1 MKAGFYWSYAS
12 RSLVRGGQRTLLAIF
27 CIAVGVLAIVAL
39 QLVGNMVNDGLT
51 TNVRAG
57 NGGDISVRSDI
68 VPLTAQQVSTTFA
81 HLKSEGQI
89 TNYTAVA
96 ETSGQSINSSGAT
109 DSYTLDAVDPANYP
123 LAGAPDFVTPS
134 NGRLSSL
141 LTGPNIVVTQGLLT
155 KLGAHVGDS
164 ITIHT
169 QEGRVV
175 EGKISGVIKNAGLFQ
190 GNRALIDLSA
200 YSALPSAT
208 NLPISYPAV
217 YANVPGDTD
226 ANAAAAKKSISNDL
240 PLATVTTT
248 QDALQQNKD
257 QVQQIRYFLQIVG
270 LLALLI
276 GGVGIINTMQVL
288 LRRRQTEIAM
298 LKTTGYHRSDLYILF
313 GIEAGLLGLIGG
325 ALGAGIG
332 VGVSFLVKTLV
343 ENAFTITLPNN
354 LDPVTVLSGVAIGF
368 FTALIFGV
376 MPIVQASQIRP
387 IAVLRGLSER
397 VASSVALSILLGAL
411 LAVLFFFLALSI
423 LQSVGVALGV
433 VIGGGI
439 FLVLLSLGFTL
450 VALIIGYLPV
460 PERFSWWFIL
470 LIGGALLI
478 SGLIT
483 FAVPAFGVLLLAA
496 SLTGLI
502 VVFLPRTWKANV
514 KMALRNIGRQK
525 ARTSTTMVALFVGV
539 FAIGLV
545 LVLGQDIQGLIND
558 ALSNTLTYNSFVVVG
573 SKDKAAVDQELSRL
587 GGIKKQAVNADAG
600 DAPIAIN
607 GTPIG
612 QLLKNVSDSGSRGST
627 GRQGALFFLSGVQ
640 GYDLANGQT
649 PDATIAKGQHDAS
662 KGRTLG
668 PQDVGTANV
677 LMPSASTL
685 APLNLKLGDQITLGG
700 ADGKTTVTVTIVGF
714 YGFSIA
720 SATGLPIYADTS
732 VANTLTNN
740 SPLYFYSLELP
751 PNQADAKLQQIQKAV
766 PSVQTF
772 SVVDLVVAVNNLFSN
787 IIILLSA
794 VASLALIAGLIIIAN
809 AVALAMLERRR
820 ELGILKSV
828 GYTSRSV
835 LSEVLM
841 ENGVVGFTGSLLAMG
856 LVTLATVVLAKIV
869 FKVSLG
875 VGAPVVLGIVLATA
889 AVCMLIAGFVAW
901 GATRVRPLEVLR
913 YE

>member
-51 TNVRAG
+51 SNIRAG

-68 VPLTAQQVSTTFA
+68 VPLTADQVSSVFDG
-81 HLKSEGQI
+81 LKLKGQI
-89 TNYTAVA
+89 TDYTAV
-96 ETSGQSINSSGAT
+96 SDNPSQSD
-109 DSYTLDAVDPANYP
+109 DSAGKSQRYNLEAVDAAKFP
-123 LAGAPDFVTPS
+123 LAGAPTFVTPS
-134 NGRLSSL
+134 NGSLSSVLSGTNVVLTQSL
-141 LTGPNIVVTQGLLT
+141 LNT
-155 KLGAHVGDS
+155 LGAHVGDS

-169 QEGRVV
+169 QAGRVV
-175 EGKISGVIKNAGLFQ
+175 QGQISGVIKNDGLFQ
-190 GNRALIDLSA
+190 SAEALIDLASF
-200 YSALPSAT
+200 SALPNPSTQPMAF
-208 NLPISYPAV
+208 SGV
-217 YANVPGDTD
+217 YVNVPGDTD
-226 ANAAAAKKSISNDL
+226 AAAATAKTSISNAL

-248 QDALQQNKD
+248 QDALKQNKD

-298 LKTTGYHRSDLYILF
+298 LKTAGYHRSDLYALF

-325 ALGAGIG
+325 VVGAGVG
-332 VGVSFLVKTLV
+332 VGVSFIVKSLV
-343 ENAFTITLPNN
+343 ERAFGITLPNAI
-354 LDPVTVLSGVAIGF
+354 DPVTVLSGVAIGF
-368 FTALIFGV
+368 FTALIFGLL
-376 MPIVQASQIRP
+376 PIVQASQIRP
-387 IAVLRGLSER
+387 IAVLRGLGER
-397 VASSVALSILLGAL
+397 AKSSVALSIALAAL
-411 LAVLFFFLALSI
+411 LALLFFFLALSI

-439 FLVLLSLGFTL
+439 FLMLLSLGFTL
-450 VALIIGYLPV
+450 VALIIGRLPV
-460 PERFSWWFIL
+460 PERLTWWFVL
-470 LIGGALLI
+470 LIAGALLI

-483 FAVPAFGVLLLAA
+483 FFVPAFGILLLVV
-496 SLTGLI
+496 SLAGL
-502 VVFLPRTWKANV
+502 VVVTLPRNWKSNV

-525 ARTSTTMVALFVGV
+525 VRTSTTMVALFVGV

-545 LVLGQDIQGLIND
+545 LVLGQDIKDTINNV
-558 ALSNTLTYNSFVVVG
+558 LSNTLTYNSFVLVG
-573 SKDKAAVDQELSRL
+573 SNDKAALDQELRHIS
-587 GGIKKQAVNADAG
+587 GIKKQTFNAEAPAV
-600 DAPIAIN
+600 PLAIN
-607 GTPIG
+607 GIPIS
-612 QLLKNVSDSGSRGST
+612 QFLQNVSDTSSGTAIGK
-627 GRQGALFFLSGVQ
+627 QEALAYLSGVE
-640 GYDLANGQT
+640 GYDLANGQL
-649 PDATIAKGQHDAS
+649 PNVTIS
-662 KGRTLG
+662 KGNHDSRAGHNLT
-668 PQDVGTANV
+668 PQGAGTTDVLLPARAA
-677 LMPSASTL
+677 LS
-685 APLNLKLGDQITLGG
+685 PLNLKLGDLLTLGG
-700 ADGKTTVTVTIVGF
+700 PDGKTTVTVSVAGF
-714 YGFSIA
+714 YGSSFVSTGFSILGDLGVA
-720 SATGLPIYADTS
+720 ATLS
-732 VANTLTNN
+732 NN
-740 SPLYFYSLELP
+740 HPLYAYSLEIDP
-751 PNQADAKLQQIQKAV
+751 SQADQKLQQIQQAV

-772 SVVDLVVAVNNLFSN
+772 SVVDLLVFINSLFNNL
-787 IIILLSA
+787 IILISA

-841 ENGVVGFTGSLLAMG
+841 ENGVVGFTGALLAMG

-875 VGAPVVLGIVLATA
+875 VGAPIVLGIVLATA
-889 AVCMLIAGFVAW
+889 AICMLIAGFVAW

>member
-68 VPLTAQQVSTTFA
+68 VPMTAQQVSTTFD

-89 TNYTAVA
+89 SNYTAAA
-96 ETSGQSINSSGAT
+96 ETSGQSDNSSGT
-109 DSYTLDAVDPANYP
+109 TESYTLDAVDPANFP
-123 LAGAPDFVTPS
+123 LAGAPDFVTPA
-134 NGRLSSL
+134 NGSLSSL
-141 LTGPNIVVTQGLLT
+141 LSGNNIVVTQALLT
-155 KLGAHVGDS
+155 KLGAHAGAS

-169 QEGRVV
+169 QEGVV
-175 EGKISGVIKNAGLFQ
+175 QSKIVGVIKNAGLFQ
-190 GNRALIDLSA
+190 GNEALMDIA
-200 YSALPSAT
+200 GFSALS
-208 NLPISYPAV
+208 NSSKQPITYPVV
-217 YANVPGDTD
+217 YVNVPGHTD
-226 ANAAAAKKSISNDL
+226 AAAAAAKKSISADL

-248 QDALQQNKD
+248 QDALQQNEN

-298 LKTTGYHRSDLYILF
+298 LKTAGYQRRDLYILF

-332 VGVSFLVKTLV
+332 VGVCFLVKNLV
-343 ENAFTITLPNN
+343 ENAFTITLPSTI
-354 LDPVTVLSGVAIGF
+354 DPVTVLSGVAIGF

-397 VASSVALSILLGAL
+397 VASSIALSIVLGLL

-450 VALIIGYLPV
+450 VALIIGHLPV
-460 PERFSWWFIL
+460 PERFSLPFVF

-496 SLTGLI
+496 SLAGLI
-502 VVFLPRTWKANV
+502 VVLLPRTWKANV

-545 LVLGQDIQGLIND
+545 LVLGQDIQGIIND

-573 SKDKAAVDQELSRL
+573 SKDKAAVDQELSRV
-587 GGIKKQAVNADAG
+587 GGIKKQTVNADAG
-600 DAPIAIN
+600 DTPIAIN

-612 QLLKNVSDSGSRGST
+612 QVLQNVSDAGSRGST

-640 GYDLANGQT
+640 GYDLAHGQT
-649 PDATIAKGQHDAS
+649 PDVTIAQGRHDTS
-662 KGRTLG
+662 KGHALG
-668 PQDVGTANV
+668 SQDANTTNV
-677 LMPSASTL
+677 LMPETSTL

-700 ADGKTTVTVTIVGF
+700 ADGKTMVTVTIAGF

-732 VANTLTNN
+732 VVNTLTNN

-751 PNQADAKLQQIQKAV
+751 PNQADQKLQQIQKAV

-772 SVVDLVVAVNNLFSN
+772 SVVDLLVAVNNLFSN
-787 IIILLSA
+787 IILLLSA
-794 VASLALIAGLIIIAN
+794 VASLALVAGLIIIAN

-869 FKVSLG
+869 FRVSLG
-875 VGAPVVLGIVLATA
+875 VGAPIVLGIVLATA
-889 AVCMLIAGFVAW
+889 AICMLIASFVAW